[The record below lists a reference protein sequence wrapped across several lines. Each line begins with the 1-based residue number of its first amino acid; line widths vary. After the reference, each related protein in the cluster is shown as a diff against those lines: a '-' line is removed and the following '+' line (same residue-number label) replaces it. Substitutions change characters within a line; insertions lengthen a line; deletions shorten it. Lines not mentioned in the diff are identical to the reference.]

1 MKILFS
7 LLFFINLV
15 AQDNYSLRLAYGEAS
30 QNDLGNIISGNLGTH
45 PKDLTV
51 FALDSGYLL
60 NENIFELPLDLYFK
74 GAFAYFDEDDFNSNY
89 ELALYFKL
97 YWNIDYFDNRIRVGF
112 GEGVSYT
119 KSILETEY
127 LEAQEKN
134 DKNSH
139 ILNYI
144 DISLDFNLGRVMSY
158 KPLYNAYLGYALKHR
173 SGIFGLINDVKK
185 GGSNYNT
192 FYIEINF

>member
-1 MKILFS
+1 M
-7 LLFFINLV
+7 
-15 AQDNYSLRLAYGEAS
+15 AQDNYSMRLAYGKAS

-45 PKDLTV
+45 PIGLTV

-60 NENIFELPLDLYFK
+60 NKNVFELPLDLYFK
-74 GAFAYFDEDDFNSNY
+74 GAFAYFDEDYFDNNY

-119 KSILETEY
+119 KDILLTEY
-127 LEAQEKN
+127 LEAQVKN

-144 DISLDFNLGRVMSY
+144 DISLDFDLGRVVGY
-158 KPLYNAYLGYALKHR
+158 KPLYDTYLGYALKHR
-173 SGIFGLINDVKK
+173 SGIFGLINDVEK

-192 FYIEINF
+192 LYIEINF